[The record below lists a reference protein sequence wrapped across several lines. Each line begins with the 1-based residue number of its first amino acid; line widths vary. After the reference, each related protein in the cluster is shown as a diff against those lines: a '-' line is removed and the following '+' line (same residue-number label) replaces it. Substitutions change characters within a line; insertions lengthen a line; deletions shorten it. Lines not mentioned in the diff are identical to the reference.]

1 MKQRFWLWS
10 VLALLG
16 GIGVWQL
23 GNAAL
28 IAGKAWLAP
37 ILIHQAWD
45 KQIDTGEQ
53 QRPWPWA
60 DFHPGARLTMARL
73 DIDQFILDDP
83 SARSLAFGPVAS
95 GLDNAPVLFGHRD
108 THFRFLRDIR
118 KDDLLRLETAGGNV
132 RHYQVTEMI
141 SGNVKD
147 IMLSPSE
154 DGSQLVLVTCYPFDA
169 LLAGGPGRYVVLA
182 SEVIERVSMQH

>member
-1 MKQRFWLWS
+1 MTRRFWLWP

-16 GIGVWQL
+16 GIGLWQV

-45 KQIDTGEQ
+45 RQIATGQQ

-73 DIDQFILDDP
+73 DIDQFVLDDP

-95 GLDNAPVLFGHRD
+95 DLDTAPVLFGHRD
-108 THFRFLRDIR
+108 THFRFLQEIK
-118 KDDLLRLETAGGNV
+118 KDDLLRLENADRDV
-132 RHYQVTEMI
+132 RHYRVTQMI
-141 SGNVKD
+141 SGNVDD
-147 IMLSPSE
+147 IILPPSE
-154 DGSQLVLVTCYPFDA
+154 GGTQLVLVTCYPFDA
-169 LLAGGPGRYVVLA
+169 LLTGGPGRYVVLA
-182 SEVIERVSMQH
+182 SEVEDRVSMAQ